1 MKNKTLFRMKR
12 SAKIG
17 TYSFVMVAVV
27 LAVLIVA
34 NLLVGALP
42 AKVTRFDTSN
52 MGLTEISDET
62 AKFVSKMDED
72 VTIYWLCENG
82 EVDEQF
88 RLLLTRY
95 EEAGK
100 HIKVEVVDPL
110 ANPTFTKKYS
120 ESTLSAFSF
129 IVESESRFTIL
140 DFTDMYY
147 FVNPVFEA
155 AYQMYPQYI
164 PQDLLQPMSLASLES
179 ACAQYGDMVAYML
192 AQQGYSVS
200 DITAYNTV
208 YSFCGE
214 AKLTAAL
221 DYVTQEYIPHAYL
234 ITGHEGAAEEGKEI
248 PPKQLTELL
257 NSMGMDLQELN
268 LQVAQ
273 SVPAD
278 ANCLI
283 LFAPESDLS
292 AHEATLIK
300 DYVNAGGSLML
311 TTAPGVV
318 ESCPNLQSIT
328 ALFGLT
334 AAPGLVEEG
343 DTSFI
348 QGSRF
353 TLVPTVSTEH
363 TATAY
368 VSSGNF
374 KPQMP
379 NSHAITVAETLP
391 TGVTVTPL
399 FTTSDKANRVS
410 VADTS
415 VTLGTAGK
423 LHVAVAATKS
433 IPLSDGTAD
442 TAHLTWFGSAEA
454 FTDKYAEATSGGNYY
469 FFGATASFMS
479 EPFISAYEELAAVPL
494 TTQYLAGLND
504 GAIVSIAIVA
514 ALVLPIGLLVTGI
527 VIWVKRKRR

>member
-1 MKNKTLFRMKR
+1 MKNNSLFRMKR

-17 TYSFVMVAVV
+17 TYSFVMGAVV

-42 AKVTRFDTSN
+42 AKITRFDISN
-52 MGLTEISDET
+52 IGLTEISDET

-72 VTIYWLCENG
+72 VTIHWLCENG
-82 EVDEQF
+82 VVDEQL

-95 EEAGK
+95 EEAGE

-110 ANPTFTKKYS
+110 ANPTFTQKF
-120 ESTLSAFSF
+120 TDDQLTAFSL
-129 IVESESRFTIL
+129 IVESGRRYTVL
-140 DFTDMYY
+140 DFMDLYY
-147 FVNPVFEA
+147 FANPLFEA

-164 PQDLLQPMSLASLES
+164 PQDLLMPMSLASLES
-179 ACAQYGDMVAYML
+179 ACSQYGTVIAYLM
-192 AQQGYSVS
+192 AQQGLNVQ
-200 DITAYNTV
+200 DVTAYNTIH
-208 YSFCGE
+208 SFCGE

-234 ITGHEGAAEEGKEI
+234 LTGHEGDIEDGKSIMPEE
-248 PPKQLTELL
+248 LTELV
-257 NSMGMDLQELN
+257 NTMGMDVQELN

-273 SVPAD
+273 RVPTD

-283 LFAPESDLS
+283 LFAPKNDIS

-300 DYVNAGGSLML
+300 DYINAGGSLML
-311 TTAPGVV
+311 NTAPEVV
-318 ESCPNLQSIT
+318 ESCPNIQSVT

-334 AAPGLVEEG
+334 AAPGMVEEG

-348 QGSRF
+348 SGSRF

-363 TATAY
+363 KATAY
-368 VSSGNF
+368 VSGGGY
-374 KPQMP
+374 KAQMP
-379 NSHAITVAETLP
+379 GSHAITAAETLP
-391 TGVTVTPL
+391 AGVVVTPL

-433 IPLSDGTAD
+433 VAGENGTAK
-442 TAHLTWFGSAEA
+442 TACLTWYGSADA

-469 FFGATASFMS
+469 YYGATISFMS
-479 EPFISAYEELAAVPL
+479 ESFSSAYEALAAVPL
-494 TTQYLAGLND
+494 AGEYLTGLND
-504 GAIVSIAIVA
+504 GAILIMGIVTVA
-514 ALVLPIGLLVTGI
+514 VIPVGLLVTGI

>member
-1 MKNKTLFRMKR
+1 MKNKSLFRMKR

-17 TYSFVMVAVV
+17 TYSFVMGVMV

-42 AKVTRFDTSN
+42 AKLSRFDTSN

-110 ANPTFTKKYS
+110 ANPTFTQDYS

-129 IVESESRFTIL
+129 IVESDRRFTIL
-140 DFTDMYY
+140 DFMDMYY
-147 FVNPVFEA
+147 FTNTLFEV

-164 PQDLLQPMSLASLES
+164 PQELLYPMSLDSLES
-179 ACAQYGDMVAYML
+179 ACSQYGDMIVYML
-192 AQQGYSVS
+192 AQQGYNVQ
-200 DITAYNTV
+200 DVTAYNTIH
-208 YSFCGE
+208 SFCGE

-221 DYVTQEYIPHAYL
+221 DFVTREYIPHAYL
-234 ITGHEGAAEEGKEI
+234 ITGHEGASEADEKV
-248 PPKQLTELL
+248 PPEKLMELL
-257 NSMGMDLQELN
+257 NSMGMDVQELN

-283 LFAPESDLS
+283 LFAPETDLS
-292 AHEATLIK
+292 AHEATLLK
-300 DYVNAGGSLML
+300 DYLNAGGSLML
-311 TTAPGVV
+311 TSAPEVV
-318 ESCPNLQSIT
+318 ESCPNLQSVT

-348 QGSRF
+348 SGSRF

-368 VSSGNF
+368 VTSGNF

-391 TGVTVTPL
+391 AGVTVTPL

-442 TAHLTWFGSAEA
+442 TAHITWFGSAEA

-479 EPFISAYEELAAVPL
+479 ESFVSAYEELAAVPL
-494 TTQYLAGLND
+494 TTQYLTGLND
-504 GAIVSIAIVA
+504 GAIVGIGIVTV
-514 ALVLPIGLLVTGI
+514 LVLPIGLLVTGI